1 MTLPTTPGSW
11 TLVTFTD
18 SDTVVGELAAL
29 HSRFG
34 GIRCV
39 AVVPAPLAAPPGVAV
54 VVDQDGALAASLGVT
69 ASRTFIL
76 DGRGTVTHAW
86 SGLPETEAVA
96 VFSARSP
103 LPSGAPAWLFPVL
116 AAGVLVAGIGAWAWS
131 RAPEAPVVAAPPV
144 AAAPPVEAAATEVAP
159 PAAGEAAAPGADD
172 EAAMAPE
179 ADGPAAPAPGGKKG
193 GRKNVF
199 GEWTVAPRPRAAEI
213 ASLQGNMLVLKALAD
228 GPVTACTEPK
238 PLAGGATISAEW
250 KLDGVAAKG
259 AKFMARQVDS
269 AGKGI
274 KDPAARVALGRG
286 GGTAGWAPV
295 SATLAPVAG
304 AADYV
309 VCVDIVAG
317 AGSVSVRNLK

>member
-1 MTLPTTPGSW
+1 MTLPTTPGTW

-18 SDTVVGELAAL
+18 SDTAVGELAAL

-39 AVVPAPLAAPPGVAV
+39 AVVPAPLVAPPGVAV

-69 ASRTFIL
+69 GARTFIL
-76 DGRGTVTHAW
+76 DGRGTVTHGW
-86 SGLPETEAVA
+86 SGLPEAEAVA

-103 LPSGAPAWLFPVL
+103 MPSGAPPWLFPVL

-144 AAAPPVEAAATEVAP
+144 AVAPPAAAPAAEVAP
-159 PAAGEAAAPGADD
+159 PAEGEVAAAPGGD
-172 EAAMAPE
+172 EGAVAPD
-179 ADGPAAPAPGGKKG
+179 ADGPGARAPGGKKG

-199 GEWTVAPRPRAAEI
+199 GEWTVVPRPRADEI
-213 ASLQGNMLVLKALAD
+213 ASLQGTTLVLKALAD
-228 GPVTACTEPK
+228 APVTACTAPK
-238 PLAGGATISAEW
+238 PLAGGATVSAEW

-259 AKFMARQVDS
+259 AKFMARQVDA

-274 KDPAARVALGRG
+274 KDPAARAALGRG

-295 SATLAPVAG
+295 SATLAPVGG
-304 AADYV
+304 ATDYV

-317 AGSVSVRNLK
+317 SGSVSVRNLK